1 MNLKTLI
8 RLKAASGKSEP
19 VRRNLFDEAN
29 APMYL
34 RYIAM
39 TSQAATESDWMVTDD
54 GRTFSM
60 PVKPNT
66 DYAVSVFNTSVS
78 IFRVACLTVDPS
90 TVGDEETLHSYNTKA
105 FNTGRT
111 GTIKTG
117 ANEKWIVIQVNK
129 TYAENRNAKIQ
140 VEYGTVKT
148 EPYEPYIH

>member
-39 TSQAATESDWMVTDD
+39 TSQTATESDWMVTDG

-60 PVKPNT
+60 SVKPNT

-78 IFRVACLTVDPS
+78 IFRVACLTVDPA
-90 TVGDEETLHSYNTKA
+90 TVVDDSVHSYNTKA
-105 FNTGRT
+105 FNTART
-111 GTIKTG
+111 GTIHTG
-117 ANEKWIVIQVNK
+117 ENDKWIVIQVNK
-129 TYAENRNAKIQ
+129 AYVEDRNAEIQ